1 MKRPLEDN
9 IDQNDNI
16 KTKAPR
22 MGICP
27 SQKPVEDMS
36 TEEKM
41 EVAATGEGYSFPT
54 NLDNDPPKGG
64 LAPETQQAFFMNAL
78 QNNMGQTEFENHLKD
93 MDNKKTS

>member
-41 EVAATGEGYSFPT
+41 EVVATGEG
-54 NLDNDPPKGG
+54 
-64 LAPETQQAFFMNAL
+64 
-78 QNNMGQTEFENHLKD
+78 
-93 MDNKKTS
+93 